1 MLRSDSA
8 VFEIS
13 VLIGAVEVVREGSVR
28 GVCVYV
34 CVWVG
39 DSV

>member
-1 MLRSDSA
+1 MLRSDSD
-8 VFEIS
+8 VLGIS
-13 VLIGAVEVVREGSVR
+13 VLIGAVEIAREGSVR